1 MTTPIQTPDD
11 YFKAPVE
18 VQINYLRSRVVNAQ
32 YKIQPNQFRRGMVEG
47 YRPYIGIIPMLGL
60 FPTEIEAIEYGLH
73 MRPLII
79 AELEQSDPAKIPA
92 IQ

>member
-11 YFKAPVE
+11 YFKAPAD
-18 VQINYLRSRVVNAQ
+18 VQIESLRSRVVSAQ

-60 FPTEIEAIEYGLH
+60 FPTEIEALEYGLH
-73 MRPLII
+73 MQPLII
-79 AELEQSDPAKIPA
+79 AELEQSTQTTGVPA
-92 IQ
+92 